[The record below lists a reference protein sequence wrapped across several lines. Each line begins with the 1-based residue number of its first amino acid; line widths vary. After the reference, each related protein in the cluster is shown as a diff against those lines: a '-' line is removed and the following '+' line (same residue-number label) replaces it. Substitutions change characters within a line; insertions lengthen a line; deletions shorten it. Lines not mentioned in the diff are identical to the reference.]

1 MIVADTDVV
10 SELMKD
16 RPDPGVLTWAAALGE
31 SEVTISVVT
40 VQEIARGLSRLPDG
54 RRQRTLTGRW
64 HRLLD
69 SYADTILVYDLPAAQ
84 AAATVLV
91 HRERAGRPI
100 SLADAEIAG
109 TCVAQDATLA
119 TRNTADFTGIPGL
132 TLIDPFTT
140 A

>member
-1 MIVADTDVV
+1 MIVADTNVV

-16 RPDPGVLTWAAALGE
+16 QPDPGVLTWAAALDQ

-40 VQEIARGLSRLPDG
+40 VQEIERGLNRLPAG
-54 RRQRTLTGRW
+54 RRQRTLTSRW
-64 HRLLD
+64 HQLLEA
-69 SYADTILVYDLPAAQ
+69 YADTILIYDVPAAQ

-91 HRERAGRPI
+91 HREKAGRPI

-109 TCVAQDATLA
+109 TCVSQAATLA

-132 TLIDPFTT
+132 TLIDPF